1 MKEKKDQF
9 IIAYIT
15 DFEKTETV
23 LSYSLWLATLLQKG
37 LILTHIC
44 DPRYSSLSPDE
55 AEKKLKDLK
64 RKLDAHEDEERA
76 SGSFDSEAE
85 KKVLKGVPADI
96 PAGINIS
103 YAALK
108 GDSRQI
114 ITALPTLLSAVA
126 IVAQVVPHAR
136 RRNAMSRRALLRNFA
151 ECKTAFLV
159 AQKPLTDAKALTDI
173 AMAIDFK
180 KESKDKIIWS
190 SYFPRF
196 GNLNMHVLYY
206 DYKDQFLHSKW
217 YANMTQLHK
226 LYSGLNISFKPHI
239 IKSKSTFLDINALG
253 YAAENH
259 YGMLISVTT
268 KEKDGLEF
276 FIGVQE
282 KRTIVNREGLPI
294 LFLNPREDL
303 YVLCD

>member
-23 LSYSLWLATLLQKG
+23 LSYSLWLASLLQKG

-64 RKLDAHEDEERA
+64 RKLDAHEGTRA
-76 SGSFDSEAE
+76 PVELG
-85 KKVLKGVPADI
+85 KGVPADV

-151 ECKTAFLV
+151 ECKIAFLV

-239 IKSKSTFLDINALG
+239 IKSKSTFLDINALR
-253 YAAENH
+253 YASENR

>member
-64 RKLDAHEDEERA
+64 RKLDAHEGTRA
-76 SGSFDSEAE
+76 PVELG
-85 KKVLKGVPADI
+85 KGVPADI

-159 AQKPLTDAKALTDI
+159 AQKPLTDAKTLTDI

-239 IKSKSTFLDINALG
+239 IKSKSTFLDINALR
-253 YAAENH
+253 YASENR

>member
-1 MKEKKDQF
+1 MPGRTRIRIQGRHNFDKMKEKKDQF
-9 IIAYIT
+9 IIAYLP

-23 LSYSLWLATLLQKG
+23 LSYAQFLSVMLKKG
-37 LILTHIC
+37 LILLHIC
-44 DPRYSSLSPDE
+44 DPRYSKLSPDE
-55 AEKKLKDLK
+55 AEEKLKSL
-64 RKLDAHEDEERA
+64 RA
-76 SGSFDSEAE
+76 
-85 KKVLKGVPADI
+85 KVIETTKADTI
-96 PAGINIS
+96 ATT

-108 GDSRQI
+108 GDTRQI
-114 ITALPTLLSAVA
+114 IAALPSLMGAVA
-126 IVAQVVPHAR
+126 IVAQVEKHAGW
-136 RRNAMSRRALLRNFA
+136 RNAMSRKALLRNFA
-151 ECKTAFLV
+151 DCKTAFLV
-159 AQKPLTDAKALTDI
+159 AQEPLRDTATMSNV
-173 AMAIDFK
+173 AMSIDFK

-196 GNLNMHVLYY
+196 GNCNMHVLYY
-206 DYKDQFLHSKW
+206 DYKDEFLRNKW

-226 LYSGLNISFKPHI
+226 LYSGLEQKFQPHI
-239 IKSKSTFLDINALG
+239 MQSKSTFSDINALRYSAQQG
-253 YAAENH
+253 

-282 KRTIVNREGLPI
+282 WRTIVNKERIPI

>member
-23 LSYSLWLATLLQKG
+23 LSYSLWLASLLQKG

-55 AEKKLKDLK
+55 AEKKLKDLQQE
-64 RKLDAHEDEERA
+64 LSNAGTPTFPWA
-76 SGSFDSEAE
+76 SNSL
-85 KKVLKGVPADI
+85 V

-239 IKSKSTFLDINALG
+239 IKSKSTFLDINALR